1 MTHKQNY
8 VGFFTGLRTVI
19 RAVITKISREI
30 LNREKDVL
38 TFLDTEMTSEGFH
51 SVGLLDRLSTTPF

>member
-8 VGFFTGLRTVI
+8 VGFFTGLVI
-19 RAVITKISREI
+19 RAVITKINREI